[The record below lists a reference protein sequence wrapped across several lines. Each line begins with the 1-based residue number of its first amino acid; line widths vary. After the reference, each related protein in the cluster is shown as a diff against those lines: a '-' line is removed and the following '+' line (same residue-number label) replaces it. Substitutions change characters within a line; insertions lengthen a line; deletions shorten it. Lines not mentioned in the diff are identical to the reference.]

1 MSPSLGMRQAETYY
15 PDDKERAQNVN
26 IMKAFEDIAS
36 QEDFP
41 IAYFPLPYFPLPL
54 PLPYFPHFFL
64 LRKIQIGR
72 AHV

>member
-36 QEDFP
+36 QEVFP
-41 IAYFPLPYFPLPL
+41 IAYL
-54 PLPYFPHFFL
+54 
-64 LRKIQIGR
+64 
-72 AHV
+72 